1 MAGLTGAN
9 PRTLLTLASTAVALA
24 AADTY
29 VVVLAL
35 TDMMSGVGL
44 GLDNLQRAAPIISGF
59 LLGYIA
65 VLPLIGR
72 LADLVPRSRILLGCL
87 VVFVIGSG
95 ITALAVDLD
104 VLVAGRVVQGVGG
117 GGLVPATLALV
128 ADLWPPGRR
137 GMPLGV
143 VGAVQELG
151 SVLGPLLGAAVL
163 VVADW
168 RAIFWLNVVLGVL
181 LWVAIAVATRPF
193 ETAADGLLRD
203 RGETAADGLLRD
215 RGDSGED
222 RPLRPRLVTTVLGVV
237 TVGLL
242 WLTLAAPAALAT
254 DVYLGLPFVP
264 VVGTSRLLT
273 PIGLVTLGLAL
284 ALVALTA
291 RRWWPPLR
299 ESDLPGALLL
309 GTTLGCVVLTF
320 SSADPETE
328 VVGPLGY
335 ALLPVAVVTAI
346 AYVWRHRTA
355 VSPLV
360 PRGTVRGRTGWALLV
375 SLLVGVAL
383 VAVVVDVPLFSRLT
397 TSGSQTD
404 AAMELVKFLVAV
416 PVGALL
422 GGWVLR
428 WVGDGLSAGVG
439 LLLAASGLLVMSGW
453 DRGSLAEVS
462 STITLALVGL
472 GLGMALAPVN
482 DAALADAPQHAHG
495 TASSLVVVARM
506 VGMVVGLALLTGIGL
521 HRYYEAV
528 DALPREQQTSGQAL
542 LDAALLQVHTV
553 FVGAAG
559 AAFVGALLALA
570 CLGIRRREGSGSL
583 ARGLGV
589 EE

>member
-1 MAGLTGAN
+1 MSTPVTAAVTGRD
-9 PRTLLTLASTAVALA
+9 PRVLLALASTAVALA

-95 ITALAVDLD
+95 ITALAVSLD

-163 VVADW
+163 LVADW
-168 RAIFWLNVVLGVL
+168 RAIFWLNVVLGVV
-181 LWVAIAVATRPF
+181 LWVAIAAVTRS
-193 ETAADGLLRD
+193 AKGV
-203 RGETAADGLLRD
+203 
-215 RGDSGED
+215 S
-222 RPLRPRLVTTVLGVV
+222 RPRRPRLVTTGLGVV

-242 WLTLAAPAALAT
+242 WLTLAAPRALAT

-264 VVGTSRLLT
+264 FAGDNRLVT
-273 PIGLVTLGLAL
+273 PIGLVTLLLAL
-284 ALVALTA
+284 LLAGLTV

-309 GTTLGCVVLTF
+309 GTALGCVVLTF

-335 ALLPVAVVTAI
+335 ALLPVAVI
-346 AYVWRHRTA
+346 ATVLYVWRHRTA
-355 VSPLV
+355 AAPLV
-360 PRGTVRGRTGWALLV
+360 PRGTVRGRTGWSLV
-375 SLLVGVAL
+375 ISLLVGVAL

-397 TSGSQTD
+397 TDGSQTD

-416 PVGALL
+416 PVGALV

-439 LLLAASGLLVMSGW
+439 LALAAVGLLVMSGW
-453 DRGSLAEVS
+453 EDGSLARVS
-462 STITLALVGL
+462 ATVTLAVVGF

-482 DAALADAPQHAHG
+482 DAALADAPQEAHG
-495 TASSLVVVARM
+495 TASSLVVVSRM
-506 VGMVVGLALLTGIGL
+506 VGMVVGLALLTGVGL
-521 HRYYEAV
+521 HRYYQAV
-528 DALPREQQTSGQAL
+528 EALPREQQTDGGAL

-553 FVGAAG
+553 FLGAAG
-559 AAFVGALLALA
+559 AAALGAILALV
-570 CLGIRRREGSGSL
+570 CLGLRRREGSGSI
-583 ARGLGV
+583 ARSWGV